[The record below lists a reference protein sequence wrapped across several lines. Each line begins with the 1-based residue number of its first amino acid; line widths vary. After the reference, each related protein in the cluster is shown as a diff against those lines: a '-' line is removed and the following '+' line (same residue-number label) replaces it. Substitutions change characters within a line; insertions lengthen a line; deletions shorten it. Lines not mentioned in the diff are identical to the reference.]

1 MDGFF
6 RHVFNAGVNG
16 EAAPCPRPSILR
28 DIAKDE
34 YASTLDPRVKPE
46 DDGVRKV
53 LKTPSSSAKRGR
65 PNKLDLK

>member
-16 EAAPCPRPSILR
+16 AAGRP
-28 DIAKDE
+28 
-34 YASTLDPRVKPE
+34 DPRVKPE